1 MFQDLWT
8 LSVSHAAFMISCFHK
23 TPDSEVTRLELAT
36 GKPWTGRDILLGQL
50 VYVRDLNQQ
59 KFQANAKPA
68 IFAGYRLDT
77 GPHFKGVHLV
87 LDYKSLQDKT
97 PGYNVPL
104 SVPFE
109 EVFIPEGD
117 PIMPL
122 FTASQ
127 AALAEFGGLKLEG
140 VPNIDVPFSSL
151 PSSATPR
158 ERNEYITL
166 D

>member
-1 MFQDLWT
+1 M
-8 LSVSHAAFMISCFHK
+8 
-23 TPDSEVTRLELAT
+23 TRLELAT

-50 VYVRDLNQQ
+50 VYIRDLNQQ

-97 PGYNVPL
+97 PGYNVPV
-104 SVPFE
+104 SVPFD

-122 FTASQ
+122 VHSFT
-127 AALAEFGGLKLEG
+127 
-140 VPNIDVPFSSL
+140 SS
-151 PSSATPR
+151 TG
-158 ERNEYITL
+158 
-166 D
+166 

>member
-1 MFQDLWT
+1 M
-8 LSVSHAAFMISCFHK
+8 
-23 TPDSEVTRLELAT
+23 
-36 GKPWTGRDILLGQL
+36 
-50 VYVRDLNQQ
+50 
-59 KFQANAKPA
+59 
-68 IFAGYRLDT
+68 
-77 GPHFKGVHLV
+77 

-97 PGYNVPL
+97 PGYNMPL

-122 FTASQ
+122 TTASQ